1 MNRADLLWARAEMIR
16 GTSLMEAAAVIG
28 KCALVLRECLELAEE
43 FERDPE
49 LSEDDPPPAKYKPQ
63 PLIPDSALPEIHAR
77 CMAGET
83 TLIAEAHKI
92 GYTNSN
98 TLSQRMR
105 RAGLPP
111 LPAHYGERGRDTP
124 VDPELARQ
132 LEEGIARDRRWTVA
146 EDARRDRLKAY
157 HGGL

>member
-1 MNRADLLWARAEMIR
+1 LNRADLLWARAEMIR

-98 TLSQRMR
+98 TLGQRMR
-105 RAGLPP
+105 AVGLPP
-111 LPAHYGERGRDTP
+111 LLGCSHDRGRDAP
-124 VDPELARQ
+124 ADPELARQ
-132 LEEGIARDRRWTVA
+132 LEESMAADRRWVAA
-146 EDARRDRLKAY
+146 EDARRDRVIAY